1 MGIALEGL
9 FTGKL
14 LDPTP
19 RVSESVGKD
28 GAQEGFLNHL
38 GAEGTQW
45 GGRAASGAMQLT
57 HHTAGEGAPEWR
69 RHSV

>member
-28 GAQEGFLNHL
+28 GAQECTFLPSSQMILIVFGPGPDHTL
-38 GAEGTQW
+38 ITTGIKHH
-45 GGRAASGAMQLT
+45 SGDTLIET
-57 HHTAGEGAPEWR
+57 
-69 RHSV
+69 